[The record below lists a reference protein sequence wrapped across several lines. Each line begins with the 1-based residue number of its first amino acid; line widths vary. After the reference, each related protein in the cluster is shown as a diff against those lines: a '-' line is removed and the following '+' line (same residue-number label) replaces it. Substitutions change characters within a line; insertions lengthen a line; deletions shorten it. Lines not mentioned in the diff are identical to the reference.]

1 LDKKNSEINLL
12 KKIGNYYKL
21 RYGRSIMFGDFSYTI
36 LKFGEFL
43 KLWRQVEIFLKFF
56 PRFSLQ
62 VVAFMETVF
71 FFKKKEPKWGRDM
84 ETLINNNDKK

>member
-1 LDKKNSEINLL
+1 MLIVLISSIFFSYSFLSSNKLGVILDKKNSEINLL

-43 KLWRQVEIFLKFF
+43 KL
-56 PRFSLQ
+56 
-62 VVAFMETVF
+62 
-71 FFKKKEPKWGRDM
+71 
-84 ETLINNNDKK
+84 